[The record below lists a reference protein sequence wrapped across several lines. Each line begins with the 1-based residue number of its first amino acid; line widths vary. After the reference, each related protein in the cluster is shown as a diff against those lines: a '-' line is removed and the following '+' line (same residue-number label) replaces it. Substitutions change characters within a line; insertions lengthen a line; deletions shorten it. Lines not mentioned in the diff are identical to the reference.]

1 MNWRV
6 NYERDARSTSWI
18 EIAIVAAIATATN
31 FLYFALASNDY
42 FFPDSFTY
50 LAPARSLI
58 RGLGFTNA
66 GLIETL
72 RTPSYP
78 LLLAGFGLRIVPVIV
93 FQHLLNVAIAVAIYL
108 FVMRRLGDRFVA
120 IAAAM
125 LFAIDTPTLHY
136 ANKIL
141 TETLFTALLFVVFG
155 LVVYARKLPLAGVLT
170 GVLVLIRPVAIA
182 YFVVVAVC
190 LALQRVRLRT
200 IAIYAAL
207 ALVLPVGWGLRN
219 LHHTGVFT
227 ISPIGG
233 INLLTYRAAGALA
246 IEDDGDFDAD
256 LADERAG
263 LQEDADN
270 EIQTRL
276 HIPDAEALPDAV
288 RGKNYGQIAWRVLRQ
303 HPRAAA
309 MLTLRGLLVNLFD
322 SRWEGLEVVTTV
334 PNDIVHRG
342 LDAFT
347 AALFVFAAIG
357 AAALWKRDRN
367 LALLAI
373 ATIAYFLL
381 ISAGGE
387 AESRFRVPVM
397 PMYVIAAACAL
408 GARASR
414 PHPRGTAGGMPTLP
428 GTTAG
433 TRNST

>member
-18 EIAIVAAIATATN
+18 ETAIVAIITAATN

-72 RTPSYP
+72 RTPGYP

-93 FQHLLNVAIAVAIYL
+93 FQHLINVAIAVAIYL
-108 FVMRRLGDRFVA
+108 FAMRRLGDRFVA

-141 TETLFTALLFVVFG
+141 TETLFTGLLFIVFG

-182 YFVVVAVC
+182 YFAVAALC
-190 LALQRVRLRT
+190 LLLRRVRLRT

-207 ALVLPVGWGLRN
+207 ALLLPVGWGLRN
-219 LHHTGVFT
+219 LQHTGVFT
-227 ISPIGG
+227 ISSIGG
-233 INLLTYRAAGALA
+233 INMLTYRAAGALA

-256 LADERAG
+256 LADEMKG
-263 LQEDADN
+263 LQENADD
-270 EIQTRL
+270 EIQTKL
-276 HIPDAEALPDAV
+276 HIPDAEELPDAV
-288 RGKNYGQIAWRVLRQ
+288 RGKYYSEIGWRVLLE

-309 MLTLRGLLVNLFD
+309 LLTLRGLLVNIFD
-322 SRWEGLEVVTTV
+322 SRWEGLEIVSALPT
-334 PNDIVHRG
+334 DIVHRA
-342 LDAFT
+342 LDAYT
-347 AALFVFAAIG
+347 AALFVVAVIG
-357 AAALWKRDRN
+357 AAALWKRDRD
-367 LALLAI
+367 LAAMII
-373 ATIAYFLL
+373 ATIVYFLL

-397 PMYVIAAACAL
+397 PQYVIVAACGL
-408 GARASR
+408 RLKKR
-414 PHPRGTAGGMPTLP
+414 
-428 GTTAG
+428 
-433 TRNST
+433 

>member
-18 EIAIVAAIATATN
+18 EIAIVAAIATVTN

-50 LAPARSLI
+50 LEPARGLI
-58 RGLGFTNA
+58 HGLGFTNA

-72 RTPSYP
+72 RTPGYP

-93 FQHLLNVAIAVAIYL
+93 FQHLINVAIAVAIYV
-108 FVMRRLGDRFVA
+108 FMMRRLGDRFVA
-120 IAAAM
+120 IAAAT

-141 TETLFTALLFVVFG
+141 TETLFTALLFIVFA

-182 YFVVVAVC
+182 YFAVAATC
-190 LALQRVRLRT
+190 LLLQRVRLRT
-200 IAIYAAL
+200 IATYAAL

-227 ISPIGG
+227 ISSIGG
-233 INLLTYRAAGALA
+233 INMLTYRAAGALA

-256 LADERAG
+256 LADEMKG
-263 LQEDADN
+263 LQENADD
-270 EIQTRL
+270 EIQTKLR
-276 HIPDAEALPDAV
+276 IPDAEDLPDAV
-288 RGKNYGQIAWRVLRQ
+288 RSKYYSEIGRRILLQ

-309 MLTLRGLLVNLFD
+309 LLTLRGLLVNIFD
-322 SRWEGLEVVTTV
+322 SRWEGLEIVSALPT
-334 PNDIVHRG
+334 DIVRRG
-342 LDAFT
+342 LDAYT
-347 AALFVFAAIG
+347 AALFVFAVIG
-357 AAALWKRDRN
+357 AAALWKRDRD
-367 LALLAI
+367 LAAMI
-373 ATIAYFLL
+373 MATTVYFLL

-397 PMYVIAAACAL
+397 PQYVIASACGL
-408 GARASR
+408 RLKKR
-414 PHPRGTAGGMPTLP
+414 
-428 GTTAG
+428 
-433 TRNST
+433 

>member
-1 MNWRV
+1 MNWRA

-18 EIAIVAAIATATN
+18 EIAIIAAIATATN
-31 FLYFALASNDY
+31 FLYFALASSDY

-72 RTPSYP
+72 RTPGYP
-78 LLLAGFGLRIVPVIV
+78 LLLAGFGLRIVPMIV

-120 IAAAM
+120 IIAAI

-141 TETLFTALLFVVFG
+141 TETLFTALLFIVFA
-155 LVVYARKLPLAGVLT
+155 LVVYARKLPRAGVLT

-182 YFVVVAVC
+182 YFAAAALC
-190 LALQRVRLRT
+190 LLLRRVRLRT

-207 ALVLPVGWGLRN
+207 ALLLPVGWGLRN

-227 ISPIGG
+227 ISSIGG
-233 INLLTYRAAGALA
+233 INMLTYRAAGALA

-256 LADERAG
+256 LADEMKG
-263 LQEDADN
+263 LQENADD
-270 EIQTRL
+270 EIQTKL
-276 HIPDAEALPDAV
+276 HIPDAEDLPDAV
-288 RGKNYGQIAWRVLRQ
+288 RSKYYSAIGRRVLLQ

-309 MLTLRGLLVNLFD
+309 LLTLRGLLVNIFD
-322 SRWEGLEVVTTV
+322 SRWEGLEIVSALPT
-334 PNDIVHRG
+334 DIVRRG
-342 LDAFT
+342 LDAYT
-347 AALFVFAAIG
+347 AALFVFAVIG
-357 AAALWKRDRN
+357 AAALWKRDRD
-367 LALLAI
+367 LAVMII
-373 ATIAYFLL
+373 ATVVYFLL

-397 PMYVIAAACAL
+397 PQYVIAAAVGLSYLCSS
-408 GARASR
+408 ASSADE
-414 PHPRGTAGGMPTLP
+414 PTSGTHS
-428 GTTAG
+428 
-433 TRNST
+433 ST